1 MEDRRID
8 EMFRSLQD
16 REIAPSSNA
25 LKSLQDALNE
35 ADRKKKKRKLLVFGW
50 VAAAVAV
57 IVLSIGINLYSTD
70 KLELDTSSIVEA
82 EVKSET
88 EKIDTIE
95 EVFVETKITN
105 ESSIAESSDR
115 NQSNISE
122 SAILALKKTTRNTS
136 KIAST
141 DLKSEEKR
149 VEEVA
154 VKERDSKTLQ
164 AEKTEVAIIPEQEK
178 RKTELLKPID
188 DAELDSLLKQ
198 EQVAMAMEKLV
209 DDDIMRLLY
218 EAQITLEI
226 QDGGQYASSEAER
239 LLEQATMEMEADKS
253 LRSIL
258 NKAIETGL
266 VEVQAFFKNDEK

>member
-16 REIAPSSNA
+16 REITPSSNA

-35 ADRKKKKRKLLVFGW
+35 ADRNKKKRKLLVFGW
-50 VAAAVAV
+50 VAAAVAA

-70 KLELDTSSIVEA
+70 KLELDTSNIVEA
-82 EVKSET
+82 EIKSET
-88 EKIDTIE
+88 DKTDTTE
-95 EVFVETKITN
+95 EVVVETKI
-105 ESSIAESSDR
+105 IKESSDR

-122 SAILALKKTTRNTS
+122 SAIPALKKTTRNTS

-164 AEKTEVAIIPEQEK
+164 AEKTEVAIISEQEK
-178 RKTELLKPID
+178 RKAELLKPID
-188 DAELDSLLKQ
+188 DAKLDSLLQQ
-198 EQVAMAMEKLV
+198 EQVAMAMEKIG

-218 EAQITLEI
+218 EAQVTLDI
-226 QDGGQYASSEAER
+226 QDSGQYASSEAER